1 MCAFCLLLCC
11 VVARSHWIYI
21 LTHSLTRANRCTTT
35 HAHRIL
41 SLSLPLPLPLPL
53 SFSRHTR
60 RYVPLVVAVTKGNA
74 PGSRT
79 EGFFATNLCGDALV
93 PSAARVVAAQFNLT
107 REAGSYNVV
116 PTTAYP
122 HEGRCVRTTAFYFY
136 YLLKYV
142 RFTEMIH
149 SHNAFTHRY
158 FLRIFTSGRASVRPI
173 QKLGSGK

>member
-1 MCAFCLLLCC
+1 MFVVVLCRRALSLDIHFDSFSH
-11 VVARSHWIYI
+11 ARE
-21 LTHSLTRANRCTTT
+21 SLYDDTRSPYP
-35 HAHRIL
+35 L
-41 SLSLPLPLPLPL
+41 SLSLPLPLPLPLPL

-122 HEGRCVRTTAFYFY
+122 HEGRCVRNTAFYFY

-149 SHNAFTHRY
+149 SHNAYSHTGISSASSPAEERVFVRY
-158 FLRIFTSGRASVRPI
+158 RS
-173 QKLGSGK
+173 